1 MAKGPNPIPEQRRFN
16 NMLMETKILKI
27 EDIYVPVKR

>member
-1 MAKGPNPIPEQRRFN
+1 MAMGPYPRPEQRRFN
-16 NMLMETKILKI
+16 NMLMETKIPKI